1 MAHETIKGCVILKDL
16 HYSVKDNTW
25 IKTDGDIVTI
35 GMTDIAQGLAG
46 PILHA
51 KTKRVGTV
59 RRKGRPIATVE
70 SGKWVGP
77 VKSPISGEIIE
88 VNERLASDAQ
98 LINRSPY
105 KDGWVVKM
113 KASDLDA
120 DMGEMTTGDAAVE
133 EYKQKIEQDGIECKH
148 IDDSDTYD

>member
-1 MAHETIKGCVILKDL
+1 MANEKVKGCVIFKDL

-35 GMTDIAQGLAG
+35 GMTDIAQSLAG

-51 KTKRVGTV
+51 KTKSVGTA
-59 RRKGRPIATVE
+59 RKKGRPIATVE

-77 VKSPISGEIIE
+77 VKSPVTGEIVE
-88 VNERLASDAQ
+88 VNEGLASDAQ

-105 KDGWVVKM
+105 NDGWVVKM
-113 KASDLDA
+113 KASNLEA
-120 DMGEMTTGDAAVE
+120 EMAELTTGDEAVAAYRE
-133 EYKQKIEQDGIECKH
+133 KIEQDGVECKH
-148 IDDSDTYD
+148 LEGTDSYD

>member
-88 VNERLASDAQ
+88 VNEGLASDAQ
-98 LINRSPY
+98 LMNRSPY

-113 KASDLDA
+113 KASNLEEEI
-120 DMGEMTTGDAAVE
+120 GEMTTGEAAVE
-133 EYKQKIEQDGIECKH
+133 EYNQKIEQDGIECTH

>member
-1 MAHETIKGCVILKDL
+1 MAHEKIKGCVILKDL

-25 IKTDGDIVTI
+25 IKADGDIVTI

-51 KTKRVGTV
+51 KTKKPGTV
-59 RRKGRPIATVE
+59 RKKGRPIATVE

-77 VKSPISGEIIE
+77 VKSPVTGEIVE
-88 VNERLASDAQ
+88 VNENLAGDAQ

-105 KDGWVVKM
+105 KDGWVVKI
-113 KASDLDA
+113 KATNLDA
-120 DMGEMTTGDAAVE
+120 EMAEMTTGDEAVE
-133 EYKQKIEQDGIECKH
+133 AYRQKIEQEGIECKH

>member
-25 IKTDGDIVTI
+25 VKIDGDIVTI

-51 KTKRVGTV
+51 KTKRLGTV

-77 VKSPISGEIIE
+77 VKSPVSGEIIE
-88 VNERLASDAQ
+88 VNESLASDAQ

-113 KASDLDA
+113 KVDDIEA
-120 DMGEMTTGDAAVE
+120 DVSEMTTGDAAVE
-133 EYKQKIEQDGIECKH
+133 EYKQKIEQDGIECTH

>member
-1 MAHETIKGCVILKDL
+1 MSHETIKGCIILKDL

-51 KTKRVGTV
+51 KTKRVGTI

-77 VKSPISGEIIE
+77 VKSPVSGEIIE
-88 VNERLASDAQ
+88 VNENLATDAQ

-113 KASDLDA
+113 KVTDLEA
-120 DMGEMTTGDAAVE
+120 DLSEMTTGDDAVE
-133 EYKQKIEQDGIECKH
+133 AYRQKIEQDGIECTH

>member
-88 VNERLASDAQ
+88 VNEGLASDAQ
-98 LINRSPY
+98 LMNRSPY

-113 KASDLDA
+113 KASNLEEEI
-120 DMGEMTTGDAAVE
+120 GEMTTGEAAVE
-133 EYKQKIEQDGIECKH
+133 EYKQKIEQDGIECTH